1 MQTPAASPNDVTERP
16 RLWRRFSGD
25 DWAAFDA
32 LPPRLRQRL
41 QEHSYDGWAV
51 NALMLWRLFRR
62 RTGSSARA
70 ERRLL
75 NHIDRC
81 EALERQDFAAAHAA
95 RWGTPL
101 PHQAAGATVLRYDA
115 ARPRRQGRAARLT
128 PTRSSRA
135 ACS

>member
-1 MQTPAASPNDVTERP
+1 MQAPSPNDVTERP
-16 RLWRRFSGD
+16 RLWRRLAGD
-25 DWAAFDA
+25 DWEAFDA

-41 QEHSYDGWAV
+41 REHSYDAWSV
-51 NALMLWRLFRR
+51 NALALWRLFRR
-62 RTGSSARA
+62 RTGSSERA

-95 RWGTPL
+95 RWGVAL
-101 PHQAAGATVLRYDA
+101 PHQAARATVLRYDA
-115 ARPRRQGRAARLT
+115 CQRRRVTPLT